1 MPDLASFFGPG
12 AFDNPIFDGLFNRG
26 GGDDGG
32 GLRGMRSTRGMRLK
46 RGKRR
51 RGMRAPSGGMKATF
65 QMPVPGEPLVGRNAA
80 ESMNLERLA
89 KMRDRA

>member
-1 MPDLASFFGPG
+1 
-12 AFDNPIFDGLFNRG
+12 
-26 GGDDGG
+26 
-32 GLRGMRSTRGMRLK
+32 
-46 RGKRR
+46 
-51 RGMRAPSGGMKATF
+51 MRAPTGMKATF

>member
-26 GGDDGG
+26 GDDGGG
-32 GLRGMRSTRGMRLK
+32 GLRGMRGSRGMRLK

-51 RGMRAPSGGMKATF
+51 RGTKMPSGMKATF